1 MARPPIER
9 VHGGHVTSNLVATLR
24 ERALG
29 FIYNEFR
36 PHGFDLD
43 GQRFSDMLDYSR
55 LRVGSDFKIVILLRG

>member
-9 VHGGHVTSNLVATLR
+9 FMAGINSILVATLQ

-36 PHGFDLD
+36 SPGFDLD
-43 GQRFSDMLDYSR
+43 GHRFSDMLDFSR
-55 LRVGSDFKIVILLRG
+55 LRVGSDFKVGIQRLG